1 VNLAYISKSIRYV
14 SLLTRLRSHSYKKSI
29 DPQNRVSKP
38 RITMKILINTNQ
50 VMSEASTSKIK
61 QKEQLRIS
69 NIFHRISDVHDQ
81 ELGKLKTLIGQVKR
95 GATAAG
101 IEART
106 KND

>member
-1 VNLAYISKSIRYV
+1 
-14 SLLTRLRSHSYKKSI
+14 
-29 DPQNRVSKP
+29 
-38 RITMKILINTNQ
+38 M
-50 VMSEASTSKIK
+50 
-61 QKEQLRIS
+61 
-69 NIFHRISDVHDQ
+69 HDQ